1 MPSRL
6 IAPAP
11 AASQGHLP
19 SQAKMP
25 GHITVT
31 LESSMAPAS
40 IPVATISGQQ
50 VGPTHLGLSSSA
62 KFLYSLSWKW
72 RWWRTALF
80 SLSCRD
86 KVTCTTWWQPTCR
99 LSGAAHLHCRSA
111 LLPLPLTLSHPTCP
125 EVSSN
130 IVAAQ
135 MHCCTSVW
143 TCIKY
148 DTLGGS
154 VSLTWVKKHILQE
167 VESAVVI
174 ATVNLDFQVQLLQ
187 LWCRAV
193 KVLLFWDPRVE
204 QMQLQVNLQLYST
217 SSISPF
223 RYTSCAN
230 ILLSAVSIHS
240 LSTVKY

>member
-148 DTLGGS
+148 DTLGGECFINLS
-154 VSLTWVKKHILQE
+154 KAAYFAGSWKCCGNCNRKSGFSGAAAAAVMSSSKGPTVLRPACGANAAAGQPAAVQHIIHQ
-167 VESAVVI
+167 
-174 ATVNLDFQVQLLQ
+174 
-187 LWCRAV
+187 
-193 KVLLFWDPRVE
+193 
-204 QMQLQVNLQLYST
+204 
-217 SSISPF
+217 SIPVHF
-223 RYTSCAN
+223 LRQYPAQCCIYTFTFDC
-230 ILLSAVSIHS
+230 
-240 LSTVKY
+240 